1 MKEFRDDQGRPWM
14 VALTVASADRVR
26 GLVTIDVTEDV
37 DQPDGSVKRQTRQV
51 PFDLIDAGTINR
63 TLEVLRNNYGKI
75 GEILYAICRGQV
87 EERKLTKEQ
96 FLDGLRGDSLEAA
109 QQAIESELV
118 DFFPPGLRKMVGLMV
133 AKVREM
139 AATLMGQAEAELET
153 TTVAELLARSGTQS
167 TNVPASL
174 ASTPANGPSGDS
186 SSPETPD
193 SRWTGGTP
201 PASSPSSKTSTG
213 RSTRRPSPQTV

>member
-75 GEILYAICRGQV
+75 GEILYAICRSQV

-139 AATLMGQAEAELET
+139 AATLMGPAEAELET

-174 ASTPANGPSGDS
+174 ASTPADGPSGDS

>member
-14 VALTVASADRVR
+14 VALTVASADRVK

-51 PFDLIDAGTINR
+51 PFDLIDAGSINR

-153 TTVAELLARSGTQS
+153 TTVAELLARSGTPS
-167 TNVPASL
+167 TNVPESSG
-174 ASTPANGPSGDS
+174 STPANGPSADS

-201 PASSPSSKTSTG
+201 PTSSPSRPTSTKP
-213 RSTRRPSPQTV
+213 STRRASTQPA

>member
-14 VALTVASADRVR
+14 VALTVASAERVR

-37 DQPDGSVKRQTRQV
+37 DQPDGTVKRQTRQV
-51 PFDLIDAGTINR
+51 PFDLIDAGSINR

-87 EERKLTKEQ
+87 EERNLTKDQ

-153 TTVAELLARSGTQS
+153 TTVADLLARSGKPS
-167 TNVPASL
+167 TNAPGSW
-174 ASTPANGPSGDS
+174 ASTPANGPSADS
-186 SSPETPD
+186 SSPDKPD
-193 SRWTGGTP
+193 SKWTGGTP
-201 PASSPSSKTSTG
+201 PTSLPSKATSTA
-213 RSTRRPSPQTV
+213 RSTRHRSIQPS

>member
-37 DQPDGSVKRQTRQV
+37 DQPDGTVKRQTRQV

-109 QQAIESELV
+109 QQALEAELV

-153 TTVAELLARSGTQS
+153 TTVEELLARSGTQS
-167 TNVPASL
+167 TNAPESL
-174 ASTPANGPSGDS
+174 ASTPESGPSADS
-186 SSPETPD
+186 SLPETPD
-193 SRWTGGTP
+193 SKWTGGTP
-201 PASSPSSKTSTG
+201 PTYSPNSKTSTG
-213 RSTRRPSPQTV
+213 RSTRRPSPQTA

>member
-14 VALTVASADRVR
+14 VALTVASAERVR

-37 DQPDGSVKRQTRQV
+37 DQPDGTVKRQTRQV
-51 PFDLIDAGTINR
+51 PFDLIDAGSINR

-87 EERKLTKEQ
+87 EERKLTKDQ

-153 TTVAELLARSGTQS
+153 TTVADLLARSGTPS
-167 TNVPASL
+167 TNARGSL
-174 ASTPANGPSGDS
+174 ASTPANGPSADS
-186 SSPETPD
+186 SSPDKPG

-201 PASSPSSKTSTG
+201 PTSLPNKATSTVRNTRP
-213 RSTRRPSPQTV
+213 RSIQPS

>member
-14 VALTVASADRVR
+14 VALTVASAERVR

-37 DQPDGSVKRQTRQV
+37 DQPDGTVKRQTRQV

-63 TLEVLRNNYGKI
+63 TLEVLRSNYGKI

-109 QQAIESELV
+109 QRALEEELV

-139 AATLMGQAEAELET
+139 AATLMSQAEAELET
-153 TTVAELLARSGTQS
+153 TTVDQLLERSGTLS
-167 TNVPASL
+167 TSAPESL
-174 ASTPANGPSGDS
+174 ASTQENGPSEDS
-186 SSPETPD
+186 SLPD
-193 SRWTGGTP
+193 RHDSKWTGGIP
-201 PASSPSSKTSTG
+201 PTSSPKTRISTRPG
-213 RSTRRPSPQTV
+213 TRQRSTQPA

>member
-26 GLVTIDVTEDV
+26 GLVTIEVIEDV
-37 DQPDGSVKRQTRQV
+37 DQPDGSVKRQARQA

-75 GEILYAICRGQV
+75 GDILYAICRGQV

-109 QQAIESELV
+109 QQSLESELV

-139 AATLMGQAEAELET
+139 AAILMSQAEVELET
-153 TTVAELLARSGTQS
+153 TTVADLIARSGTPS
-167 TNVPASL
+167 TNAPESSV
-174 ASTPANGPSGDS
+174 STQANGPSETS

-201 PASSPSSKTSTG
+201 PASSPNSKTSTG
-213 RSTRRPSPQTV
+213 RSTRQPSAQAV

>member
-1 MKEFRDDQGRPWM
+1 M

>member
-51 PFDLIDAGTINR
+51 PFDLIDAGNINR

-75 GEILYAICRGQV
+75 GEICYAICRGQV
-87 EERKLTKEQ
+87 EERKITKEQ
-96 FLDGLRGDSLEAA
+96 FLEGLRGDALEAA

-139 AATLMGQAEAELET
+139 ADTLMGQAEAELET
-153 TTVAELLARSGTQS
+153 TTVADLLARSGTPS
-167 TNVPASL
+167 TSVPAS
-174 ASTPANGPSGDS
+174 SESIPANGPFEASCLPDK
-186 SSPETPD
+186 PD
-193 SRWTGGTP
+193 SKWTGGTP
-201 PASSPSSKTSTG
+201 PTSSPSKATSTG
-213 RSTRRPSPQTV
+213 RSTRRASTQPA

>member
-75 GEILYAICRGQV
+75 GEILYAICRSQV

-153 TTVAELLARSGTQS
+153 TTVEELLARSGTPS
-167 TNVPASL
+167 TNVPGSL
-174 ASTPANGPSGDS
+174 ASTPANGPSADC

-201 PASSPSSKTSTG
+201 PASSPSNKTSTG
-213 RSTRRPSPQTV
+213 RSTRRPSPQTA